1 MKGFKN
7 ANFASKKKLDKLTGR
22 IVSYPV
28 DPREENEMMERAG
41 FTIDRENAIYVMEGY
56 GAFRSNVDE
65 KIQTIDDL
73 RNYKDEILGTN
84 PYSEIVRLID
94 EEGYEFV
101 LGPGSPNGLGLPGL
115 YCKNYKEI
123 IEKEKAAKEAAKK
136 EQGER

>member
-1 MKGFKN
+1 MKGFMN
-7 ANFASKKKLDKLTGR
+7 ANFASKSKLDKLTGMM
-22 IVSYPV
+22 VSYPV

-41 FTIDRENAIYVMEGY
+41 FTIDRENGIYVREGF
-56 GAFRSNVDE
+56 GAFKSNVNE
-65 KIQTIDDL
+65 KIQSIDDL
-73 RNYKDEILGTN
+73 RSYTDKLLGTN

-101 LGPGSPNGLGLPGL
+101 LGPGSPDGLGLGL

-123 IEKEKAAKEAAKK
+123 IEKEKAAKKAAEK